1 MSPQPDPPDL
11 LGPRDPADLGRQ
23 RLIGR
28 GFWTG
33 VAVSVLV
40 ILALLGLL
48 KFGPR
53 LFVTAPRTGAPTETA
68 AQPAPTVPTL
78 AQTPPRER
86 PIPADAAP
94 ASAEV
99 ERLAQRVDMLEAQQS
114 RAAEQ
119 AAAALAAAALMD
131 AAQSSRPFAEELQAL
146 SAVSPPSTDLRAL
159 RRLAEVGAPS
169 RAALAA
175 EYPDYAARAAVASRG
190 LGAQN
195 GLWAQIKAALSR
207 VIMLR
212 RVGEV
217 PGRGADAVLAKAEIL
232 VGEGEIDRALR
243 ELDALPQAGRDA
255 MAPWRARAERRAE
268 IDRRAAAIRAEALED
283 LAHMARGPE

>member
-1 MSPQPDPPDL
+1 MSDAPADL
-11 LGPRDPADLGRQ
+11 PRDPVELGRQ

-40 ILALLGLL
+40 ILAVLGLL

-53 LFVTAPRTGAPTETA
+53 LFVTSPRAAGETSVLGAA
-68 AQPAPTVPTL
+68 SPAPPTSSAPL
-78 AQTPPRER
+78 PAER
-86 PIPADAAP
+86 PIPADAPP
-94 ASAEV
+94 ASVEV

-146 SAVSPPSTDLRAL
+146 TAVSPPSTDLRAL
-159 RRLAEVGAPS
+159 RRLAEIGAPS

-175 EYPDYAARAAVASRG
+175 EYADYAARAAVASRS

-207 VIMLR
+207 VVMLR
-212 RVGEV
+212 RVGDV
-217 PGRGADAVLAKAEIL
+217 PGQGPDAVLARAEIL
-232 VGEGEIDRALR
+232 VAEGQIDPALR
-243 ELDALPQAGRDA
+243 ALDALPQAGRDA

-268 IDRRAAAIRAEALED
+268 IDRRIAAIRADALED
-283 LAHMARGPE
+283 LARMARGPE

>member
-1 MSPQPDPPDL
+1 MSDEPADL
-11 LGPRDPADLGRQ
+11 ISPRDPAELGRQ

-40 ILALLGLL
+40 ILAVVGLL

-53 LFVTAPRTGAPTETA
+53 LFVTAPRAGAPVVA
-68 AQPAPTVPTL
+68 AGVPAPTAAAPASPTPL
-78 AQTPPRER
+78 EH
-86 PIPADAAP
+86 PIPADAPP

-131 AAQSSRPFAEELQAL
+131 AAQSSRPFAEELAAL
-146 SAVSPPSTDLRAL
+146 TAVSPPSTDLRAL

-169 RAALAA
+169 RATLAA
-175 EYPDYAARAAVASRG
+175 DYPDYAARAAVASRS
-190 LGAQN
+190 LGEQN
-195 GLWAQIKAALSR
+195 SLWAQIKAALSR
-207 VIMLR
+207 IVMLR
-212 RVGEV
+212 RVGDV
-217 PGRGADAVLAKAEIL
+217 PGKGVDAILARAEIL

-268 IDRRAAAIRAEALED
+268 IDRRITAIRAEALED
-283 LAHMARGPE
+283 LARMARGPE

>member
-1 MSPQPDPPDL
+1 MSEPPADL
-11 LGPRDPADLGRQ
+11 LGPRDPAELGRQ

-53 LFVTAPRTGAPTETA
+53 LFVTSPRGGGEPAAILAPSPATPT
-68 AQPAPTVPTL
+68 PA
-78 AQTPPRER
+78 TPLPAER
-86 PIPADAAP
+86 AIPADAPP

-119 AAAALAAAALMD
+119 AAAALAASALMD
-131 AAQSSRPFAEELQAL
+131 AAQSSRPFADELQAL

-169 RAALAA
+169 RASLAA
-175 EYPDYAARAAVASRG
+175 EYPDYAARAAVAARG

-207 VIMLR
+207 IVMLR
-212 RVGEV
+212 RVGDV
-217 PGRGADAVLAKAEIL
+217 PGQGADAVLARAEIL
-232 VGEGEIDRALR
+232 VAEGEIDPALR
-243 ELDALPQAGRDA
+243 VLDALPQAGRDA

-268 IDRRAAAIRAEALED
+268 IDRRIAAIRAEALED
-283 LAHMARGPE
+283 LARMARGPE